1 MPRRPSSRAP
11 AERGKPS
18 TVDGAEADTA
28 GPAQAVEVAPELD
41 SVSGVPTLEQLEIAD
56 EPADWR
62 KVGFEV
68 EDGACRVSSVL
79 LRLVG
84 KGPRRGIVGW
94 TLGNGEPSTIR
105 ASPHPNGVARID
117 HVVLMSPDLD
127 RTVADLRS
135 DGFDLRRVREG
146 DTPGGSTRQ
155 AFFRVGEP
163 ILEVVQAP
171 EGTSVARDPD
181 GPARLWGLAFRVED
195 LEQTASTLG
204 DLVGT
209 PRDAVQPGRRIA
221 TLRPEAGLGPAIAFM
236 TPP

>member
-1 MPRRPSSRAP
+1 
-11 AERGKPS
+11 
-18 TVDGAEADTA
+18 
-28 GPAQAVEVAPELD
+28 
-41 SVSGVPTLEQLEIAD
+41 VPTLEQLEIAD

-62 KVGFEV
+62 ALGFDV
-68 EDGACRVSSVL
+68 EDDVCQVSSVL

-84 KGPRRGIVGW
+84 KGSRRGIVGW
-94 TLGNGEPSTIR
+94 TLGDGEAEPLLR
-105 ASPHPNGVARID
+105 APHPNGVGRID

-127 RTVADLRS
+127 RTVEDLRA
-135 DGFDLRRVREG
+135 DGFELRRIREG
-146 DTPGGSTRQ
+146 ETPGGSMRQ
-155 AFFRVGEP
+155 AFFRIGEP
-163 ILEVVQAP
+163 ILEVVEAP
-171 EGTSVARDPD
+171 EGTSVARNPD

-195 LEQTASTLG
+195 LDQTAATLG